1 MGAPALM
8 GTNQK
13 MIKKKKVNDEW
24 AVAGEGKQNGRMNK

>member
-13 MIKKKKVNDEW
+13 MIKKKSMMSGQWQERGNRM
-24 AVAGEGKQNGRMNK
+24 EG